1 MSAQSRRG
9 FLRALFVAP
18 AAAALAAGA
27 TGDAVRTAKI
37 DRINVASP
45 DPDRWII
52 NMIAA
57 MERKRGA
64 RPA

>member
-1 MSAQSRRG
+1 MSNQSRRG
-9 FLRALFVAP
+9 FLRALFVVP
-18 AAAALAAGA
+18 AAVALAAGA
-27 TGDAVRTAKI
+27 TGDAVRIAKI
-37 DRINVASP
+37 DRVDVASP

-52 NMIAA
+52 NMVAA